1 MATSICVLG
10 KEKSCSIITL
20 TVYDSVTHS
29 ATDQSNDQSNAA
41 QLSDSQSEDDE
52 VSVCNSTDSVLSEV
66 QSWLWL

>member
-41 QLSDSQSEDDE
+41 QLSDSQSEDGM
-52 VSVCNSTDSVLSEV
+52 
-66 QSWLWL
+66 